1 MTISDLIRTNKTIF
15 TSEDLM
21 KIGSFKNIDY
31 LYVLILRMIK
41 RNELIR
47 IRRGIYSYTPKY
59 NQFELANKI
68 KTPSYVSLERVLF
81 DNSIIF
87 QDNSNKITSVSNNT
101 FFLKLN
107 NVSFSY
113 NKIQDNILMNPLGVI
128 THNNV
133 RIALPE
139 RAICDMLYIAKNY
152 FFDNVKNINK
162 NTLLSISKIY
172 NKRVINEV
180 KQICST

>member
-1 MTISDLIRTNKTIF
+1 MIISDLIKTNKTVF
-15 TSEDLM
+15 TTVDLL
-21 KIGSFKNIDY
+21 KIGGFKNINY

-41 RNELIR
+41 RKELIR
-47 IRRGIYSYTPKY
+47 IRKGIYSYTSNY
-59 NQFELANKI
+59 NQLELANKI

-87 QDNSNKITSVSNNT
+87 QENSNKITSVSNNT
-101 FFLKLN
+101 YYLKLN
-107 NVSFSY
+107 DIEFSY
-113 NKIQDNILMNPLGVI
+113 NKIKDNILMNPLGV
-128 THNNV
+128 TTNNNV

-152 FFDNVKNINK
+152 YFDNLKNVNK
-162 NTLLSISKIY
+162 KLLLDISKIY
-172 NKRVINEV
+172 NKRVNREV